1 MLGLTSRTDEKRFC
15 HTAPLTE
22 VESPEQLPPARKE
35 KEGLRLSPGD
45 PFISAAAV
53 GRAAA
58 ELEPAL
64 DGVGGAGEEVPF
76 C

>member
-1 MLGLTSRTDEKRFC
+1 MKRDFC
-15 HTAPLTE
+15 HTALLTE

-35 KEGLRLSPGD
+35 KEGIPPSPSD
-45 PFISAAAV
+45 PFISAAA

-64 DGVGGAGEEVPF
+64 DGVGGDGEEVPF